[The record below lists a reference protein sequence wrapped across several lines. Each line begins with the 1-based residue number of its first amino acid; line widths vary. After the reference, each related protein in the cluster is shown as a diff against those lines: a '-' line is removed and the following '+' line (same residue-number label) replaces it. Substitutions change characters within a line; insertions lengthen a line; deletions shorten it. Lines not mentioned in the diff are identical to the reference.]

1 MAKIINCK
9 ILASLSF
16 GALAFGTLAF
26 AGALALSGC
35 VCPPEGCGVAAAP
48 GGGSSSAVSP
58 SENRYVFWDG
68 EGNGASAKG
77 WADCD
82 KKPGCQGTLAPA
94 PGKGVKD
101 STALHLHGEGPGWI
115 GGGWNFF
122 GWYPEDAGVDISR
135 YGKLTFSV
143 KVVAESEELAPDP
156 GAVNVGLRCSRT
168 KKDSNAVPL
177 KNYEPKLL
185 DGQWHQ
191 LSIPLGEF
199 TKEEFDPKSTWE
211 FVVSTWA
218 GNPKKFDIYF
228 DDIAVEKSGDAQAV
242 AEGPALDGAKL
253 FSRHCASCHGDR
265 GQGLV
270 HAPAIIG
277 SGALAEYP
285 AEATSASNPQLS
297 NPGQVRTQKLTQVT
311 GAASRAPFRTAADVY
326 QYIST
331 RMPMPA
337 KDAGSLTEQ
346 EYWAI
351 LSYMLVS
358 HGVQMPEGGVNQA
371 NAASVKLPQ

>member
-1 MAKIINCK
+1 MATIINYG
-9 ILASLSF
+9 ILASTCI
-16 GALAFGTLAF
+16 A
-26 AGALALSGC
+26 AGLALGAC
-35 VCPPEGCGVAAAP
+35 VCPPEGCGAAAAP
-48 GGGSSSAVSP
+48 GGGSSADGTRTSP
-58 SENRYVFWDG
+58 SGTRHVFWDG

-82 KKPGCQGTLAPA
+82 KKPGCKGTLAPA

-101 STALHLHGEGPGWI
+101 STALQLHGDGPGWI

-122 GWYPEDAGVDISR
+122 GWYPEDAGVDIS
-135 YGKLTFSV
+135 GFSKLTFSI
-143 KVVAESEELAPDP
+143 KVVAESEELAPDA
-156 GAVNVGLRCSRT
+156 GAVNVGLRCSKT

-199 TKEEFDPKSTWE
+199 TNEEFDTKSNWE

-218 GNPKKFDIYF
+218 GNTKKFDIYF
-228 DDIAVEKSGDAQAV
+228 DDIAVERSADAPA
-242 AEGPALDGAKL
+242 AAATGPAPDGENAYSK
-253 FSRHCASCHGDR
+253 HCASCHGER

-270 HAPAIIG
+270 HAPAIMG
-277 SGALAEYP
+277 PGALAEYP

-297 NPGQVRTQKLTQVT
+297 NPGQVQTQKMTQVT
-311 GAASRAPFRTAADVY
+311 GAAARAPFRTAADVY

-331 RMPMPA
+331 RMPMPT
-337 KDAGSLTEQ
+337 KNAGSLTAQ

-351 LSYMLVS
+351 LNFMLAT
-358 HGVQMPEGGVNQA
+358 HGAQVPEGGVNEA
-371 NAASVKLPQ
+371 NAASVALPR

>member
-1 MAKIINCK
+1 MPKIINCR
-9 ILASLSF
+9 ILASACITAGLS
-16 GALAFGTLAF
+16 
-26 AGALALSGC
+26 LSAC
-35 VCPPEGCGVAAAP
+35 VCPPEGCGAAAAP
-48 GGGSSSAVSP
+48 GGGTSSAKASP
-58 SENRYVFWDG
+58 SSDRYIFWDG

-82 KKPGCQGTLAPA
+82 KKPGCKGTLAPA
-94 PGKGVKD
+94 PGQGLNN
-101 STALHLHGEGPGWI
+101 STALLLHGEGPGWI
-115 GGGWNFF
+115 GGGWNFY
-122 GWYPEDAGVDISR
+122 GWYPEDAGVDITGYS
-135 YGKLTFSV
+135 KLTFSI

-156 GAVNVGLRCSRT
+156 GGLNIGLRCSKT

-185 DGQWHQ
+185 DGQWHEI
-191 LSIPLGEF
+191 SIPLGEF
-199 TKEEFDPKSTWE
+199 KKAEFDPQSTWE

-218 GNPKKFDIYF
+218 GNPKKFDVYF
-228 DDIAVEKSGDAQAV
+228 DDISVEKSADAQVGGSA
-242 AEGPALDGAKL
+242 ALAPDGAKL
-253 FSRHCASCHGDR
+253 FSLHCASCHGDR

-277 SGALAEYP
+277 TGALAEYA

-297 NPGQVRTQKLTQVT
+297 NPGQVQTQKLTQVP

-337 KDAGSLTEQ
+337 KNAGSLTAQ
-346 EYWAI
+346 EYWA
-351 LSYMLVS
+351 LLNFMLVS
-358 HGVQMPEGGVNQA
+358 HGAQVPEGGVNEA
-371 NAASVKLPQ
+371 NAASVALRAK

>member
-1 MAKIINCK
+1 MIINYG
-9 ILASLSF
+9 ILASICI
-16 GALAFGTLAF
+16 
-26 AGALALSGC
+26 AGGLALGGC
-35 VCPPEGCGVAAAP
+35 VCPPEGCGTAAAP
-48 GGGSSSAVSP
+48 GGGSSADGAKASP
-58 SENRYVFWDG
+58 SGDRHVFWDG
-68 EGNGASAKG
+68 EGQGASAKG

-82 KKPGCQGTLAPA
+82 KKPACKGTLSPA

-101 STALHLHGEGPGWI
+101 STALQLHGDGPGWI

-122 GWYPEDAGVDISR
+122 GWYPEDAGVDIS
-135 YGKLTFSV
+135 GFSKLTLSI

-156 GAVNVGLRCSRT
+156 GAVTVGLRCSKT
-168 KKDSNAVPL
+168 KKDSAAVAL

-191 LSIPLGEF
+191 VSIPLGEF

-228 DDIAVEKSGDAQAV
+228 DDIAVQKSGGAQSAV
-242 AEGPALDGAKL
+242 AAAPADGANL
-253 FSRHCASCHGDR
+253 FSQHCASCHGDR

-277 SGALAEYP
+277 PGALAEYP
-285 AEATSASNPQLS
+285 TQATSASNPQLS

-311 GAASRAPFRTAADVY
+311 GAAVRAPFRTAADVY
-326 QYIST
+326 QYVST

-337 KDAGSLTEQ
+337 KNAGSLTAQ

-351 LSYMLVS
+351 LSFMLTS
-358 HGVQMPEGGVNQA
+358 HGAQVPEGGVNEA
-371 NAASVKLPQ
+371 NAASIALPAK

>member
-16 GALAFGTLAF
+16 
-26 AGALALSGC
+26 AGGLALSGC
-35 VCPPEGCGVAAAP
+35 VCPPEGCGVAATP
-48 GGGSSSAVSP
+48 GGGSSAEGAQVSP
-58 SENRYVFWDG
+58 SGDRYVFWDG

-82 KKPGCQGTLAPA
+82 KKPGCKGTLVPA
-94 PGKGVKD
+94 PGKGMKD
-101 STALHLHGEGPGWI
+101 STALHLHGDGPGWI

-122 GWYPEDAGVDISR
+122 GWYPEDAGVDITGYS
-135 YGKLTFSV
+135 KLTFAV

-156 GAVNVGLRCSRT
+156 GAVNVGLRCSKT

-228 DDIAVEKSGDAQAV
+228 DDIAVEKSADARAAV
-242 AEGPALDGAKL
+242 AAGPAPDGAKS

-270 HAPAIIG
+270 HAPAIMG
-277 SGALAEYP
+277 PGALAEYP

-297 NPGQVRTQKLTQVT
+297 NPGQVQTQRMTQVP
-311 GAASRAPFRTAADVY
+311 GASSRAPFRTAADVY

-331 RMPMPA
+331 RMPMPT
-337 KDAGSLTEQ
+337 KNAGSLTAQ

-351 LSYMLVS
+351 LSFMLVS
-358 HGVQMPEGGVNQA
+358 HGAQVPAGGVNEA
-371 NAASVKLPQ
+371 NAASVALPRQ